1 MLVNQALRKNIM
13 RYWCCLMVIIT
24 SAASSAQSGQFCF
37 AAAESYYEQVYC
49 QLQAKAQ
56 IKNFPPFHQFRKN
69 NEEVQ
74 YSLLKRPA
82 ERNAIKLPAPARKAA
97 ASGPRQQIS
106 AAQLPTDKSKN
117 KTGSGK
123 IIARETKPSGL
134 PRQTPGSEHGCRFA
148 GKELICDEQRFYLLG
163 NKANHRL
170 AKQALSPG
178 NKMDLPQYTGGN
190 LHQYLATAYRQ
201 YIAKMCE
208 IGLCGVTMTYGK
220 FAYLYQDL
228 HNKGLDF
235 AQRFETMF
243 SFLKKDKASLG
254 VSEAVNLPQGME
266 VNDCAPLGKQYFVCD
281 YLGRNYIFASQ

>member
-1 MLVNQALRKNIM
+1 M
-13 RYWCCLMVIIT
+13 RYLCCLVLIT
-24 SAASSAQSGQFCF
+24 IPAASSAQSGQFCF
-37 AAAESYYEQVYC
+37 ASAESYYEQVYC

-56 IKNFPPFHQFRKN
+56 IKNLPPFHQFRKN
-69 NEEVQ
+69 NEAVQ

-82 ERNAIKLPAPARKAA
+82 ERNAIKLPAPTRKAA
-97 ASGPRQQIS
+97 ATEARQQIS
-106 AAQLPTDKSKN
+106 AVELPADKLKN
-117 KTGSGK
+117 KTAPGK
-123 IIARETKPSGL
+123 IIAREANPSGL
-134 PRQTPGSEHGCRFA
+134 PRPTPGSGYGCRFA
-148 GKELICDEQRFYLLG
+148 GKALECDQQRFYLLG

-178 NKMDLPQYTGGN
+178 NKMGLPQYTGGN
-190 LHQYLATAYRQ
+190 LHQYLATAYGQ

-243 SFLKKDKASLG
+243 AFLKKDKASLG
-254 VSEAVNLPQGME
+254 VSEAVSLPQGVE

-281 YLGRNYIFASQ
+281 YLGRNYIFAAQ